1 MTEMTALRP
10 DIMISLDT
18 SGIVTNAVLANGVSS
33 ENPVDWVGSRWT
45 DTVDTQEV
53 PHIRSMFEA
62 ARLSGVSAF
71 GQVLQRLPSGVEI
84 PVEYTIV
91 KISSTKGY
99 VAIGKSVQAIAEM
112 QLRQVEAQRAL
123 EHDYWKL
130 RDVETRYK
138 LLFNASEEAVLVVG
152 STDRQVIDANPAAIE
167 VFGVSPQ
174 GQDIVGKV
182 VPEDREAF
190 SGMLDRVRSEGKAP
204 RQTFRFLNSDTRWFV
219 RAALMSSEAP
229 QVYLIQMSP
238 ATNQP
243 MNVNLADPLYDAFR
257 KIPDGAVLC
266 DADGLIKRA
275 NAAFL
280 DLAQVGSEELIIG
293 RHIGSWLD
301 KPGADYSVLLSQ
313 VKRHESVRRFPTI
326 LHGDLG
332 TEANVEL
339 SAAAIGGDSVE
350 QVLILVRDAEQRSA
364 NTVGTND
371 VDKTAVLF
379 PLVEDIGKRTLPQLV
394 DEAVGVLEAF
404 CIKSALEIAG
414 QNRTEA
420 AKLLG
425 LSRQSLYSKMNRY
438 S

>member
-18 SGIVTNAVLANGVSS
+18 SGIVTNAVLANGISS
-33 ENPVDWVGSRWT
+33 ENPADWVGTRWT
-45 DTVDTQEV
+45 DTVGTKEV

-71 GQVLQRLPSGVEI
+71 GQVLQRLPSGLEI
-84 PVEYTIV
+84 PIEYTIV
-91 KISSTKGY
+91 RIGASEGY
-99 VAIGKSVQAIAEM
+99 VAIGKSVQAIAEL

-123 EHDYWKL
+123 ENDYWKL

-138 LLFNASEEAVLVVG
+138 LLFNASEEAVMVVD
-152 STDRQVIDANPAAIE
+152 STDCRVLDANPAAID
-167 VFGVSPQ
+167 VFGRSPK
-174 GQDIVGKV
+174 GHDITGEVAQQ
-182 VPEDREAF
+182 ERDAFRE
-190 SGMLDRVRSEGKAP
+190 MLARVRSEGKSP
-204 RQTFRFLNSDTRWFV
+204 RQAFGFLKSDKRWFV
-219 RAALMSSEAP
+219 RATLMGSEEP
-229 QVYLIQMSP
+229 QVFLIQMSP
-238 ATNQP
+238 ASNQA
-243 MNVNLADPLYDAFR
+243 VSANLADPLYDAFR

-266 DADGLIKRA
+266 DAGGMVKRA

-293 RHIGSWLD
+293 RHIGSWFD
-301 KPGADYSVLLSQ
+301 QPGADYSVLLSQ
-313 VKRHESVRRFPTI
+313 VKRHDSVRRFPTV

-332 TEANVEL
+332 TEAHVEL
-339 SAAAIGGDSVE
+339 SAAGIGSESVE
-350 QVLILVRDAEQRSA
+350 QVLVLVRDANQRLSNSGGNHDENKA
-364 NTVGTND
+364 
-371 VDKTAVLF
+371 AVLF
-379 PLVEDIGKRTLPQLV
+379 PLVEEIGKRTLPQLV